1 LRDEYEAIADRGAE
15 VVAVGTGDASYARS
29 FIADTG
35 VPFPVLVDDSG
46 AAAEAASVRKS
57 GLLALVGPGAW
68 AKGSEVWR
76 AGHHVHRPGKR
87 VTQLG
92 ATFVIG
98 PGPHLHYEHLD
109 AEPWDHAPVGDV
121 LGALPA

>member
-1 LRDEYEAIADRGAE
+1 LRDEYENISDRGAG

-29 FIADTG
+29 FLVDTG

-46 AAAEAASVRKS
+46 AAAEAASVRRS
-57 GLLALVGPGAW
+57 GLLALVGAGAW

-76 AGHHVHRPGKR
+76 AGHRVHRPGKR

-98 PGPHLHYEHLD
+98 PGPELRYEHLD
-109 AEPWDHAPVGDV
+109 AEAWDHAALDDV
-121 LGALPA
+121 LAALSG

>member
-1 LRDEYEAIADRGAE
+1 MRGDYEAIADRGAE
-15 VVAVGTGDASYARS
+15 VVGVGTGDASYARS

-35 VPFPVLVDDSG
+35 VPFPVLVDDCG
-46 AAAEAASVRKS
+46 DAAEAASVGKS

-68 AKGSEVWR
+68 TKGSEVWR

-98 PGPHLHYEHLD
+98 PGPQLHYEHLD
-109 AEPWDHAPVGDV
+109 AEPWDHAPLGDV